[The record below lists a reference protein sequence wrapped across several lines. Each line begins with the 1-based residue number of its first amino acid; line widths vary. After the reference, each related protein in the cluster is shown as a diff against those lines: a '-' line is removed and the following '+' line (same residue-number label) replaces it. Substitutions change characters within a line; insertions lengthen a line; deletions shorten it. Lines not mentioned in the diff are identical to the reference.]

1 MYYFN
6 QILTA
11 LNTLKMMSEV
21 VLLQP
26 NSNALNTLTI
36 ISEVYDFNQILNALN
51 TLKSMSEV
59 VLLQPYSNRLEHLED
74 YVRGCI
80 TSTKF

>member
-1 MYYFN
+1 LYYFN
-6 QILTA
+6 HILTA
-11 LNTLKMMSEV
+11 LNTLKIMSEV

-26 NSNALNTLTI
+26 NS
-36 ISEVYDFNQILNALN
+36 D
-51 TLKSMSEV
+51 
-59 VLLQPYSNRLEHLED
+59 RLEYLDD